1 MNEDPAP
8 DSSLEDT
15 PERPDIRR
23 FTDYRAYLQV
33 MVAFLRA
40 VRPGFSFRSFAR
52 KAGFASPN
60 YLKLVAD
67 GMRNLAPESVD
78 KFSRGLGLTKRE
90 QEVFRI
96 LVMVANARGDD
107 ERNALFLRLRER
119 VVADDVTRIRDDQFA
134 VYDVWWALVI
144 RDMAQLPDFQLDAR
158 WIARRLRPRVR
169 PAQVQRTLDLLFR
182 LGLLVTDGE
191 GKARAA
197 ERTISP
203 GPEVQSLAVR
213 NYHRALL
220 ELAGRALD
228 EVPREER
235 NITSVTVVMSKEGY
249 AEAIEEIA
257 KLRRR
262 LLEISDSLLR
272 PPVAGADSATGAAE
286 AAPPESGREV
296 YTALFALQPVTQP
309 VRERRV
315 SDDVSVEGESRASLD
330 DEHDDGPVEVGG

>member
-1 MNEDPAP
+1 MSHDDEPTPEAA
-8 DSSLEDT
+8 LENT

-23 FTDYRAYLQV
+23 FTDYRAFLRE
-33 MVAFLRA
+33 MVTFLRA

-67 GMRNLAPESVD
+67 GLRNLAPESVD
-78 KFSRGLGLTKRE
+78 KFNKGLGLAKRE

-96 LVMVANARGDD
+96 LVMIANARGDD

-119 VVADDVTRIRDDQFA
+119 VVADEVTRIRDDQFA
-134 VYDVWWALVI
+134 VYDVWWALVV
-144 RDMAQLPDFQLDAR
+144 RDMAQLADFQLDAR
-158 WIARRLRPRVR
+158 WIGRRLRPRIR
-169 PAQVQRTLDLLFR
+169 PAQAQRSLDLLLR
-182 LGLLVTDGE
+182 LGLLVTGDDG
-191 GKARAA
+191 KTRAA
-197 ERTISP
+197 ERTIST

-262 LLEISDSLLR
+262 LLEISDSHLR
-272 PPVAGADSATGAAE
+272 APKVEGAGAADGRPE
-286 AAPPESGREV
+286 ASETDREV
-296 YTALFALQPVTQP
+296 YTAVFALLPVTQP
-309 VRERRV
+309 VRERRSTDEPGV
-315 SDDVSVEGESRASLD
+315 DGDGRASVD
-330 DEHDDGPVEVGG
+330 DEPED